1 MKRRKYLG
9 ISLTKEMNNLYP
21 EFMRQRV
28 KQLKG
33 AQAKGNPVQVEELI
47 LLCLIYP
54 NVPPYLVHSYQSSS
68 DIFANKHY

>member
-9 ISLTKEMNNLYP
+9 ISLTKEINNLYP

-33 AQAKGNPVQVEELI
+33 GTNKRKPSPSGRINITGPNLPKGASRSGAFLSE
-47 LLCLIYP
+47 
-54 NVPPYLVHSYQSSS
+54 
-68 DIFANKHY
+68 F

>member
-33 AQAKGNPVQVEELI
+33 AQTKGNPVQVEELI

-54 NVPPYLVHSYQSSS
+54 KVPPDLIGAFLSE
-68 DIFANKHY
+68 F